1 MGAIPLPLLIAVG
14 CALLVGAT
22 YVVWARISQKK

>member
-14 CALLVGAT
+14 AALLVGAT
-22 YVVWARISQKK
+22 YIVWARVGQKK